1 MGEGSGGTTS
11 GRDPLLMPLRATPA
25 HDLERLYVDHHRRL
39 RSLAASITFDRSVAD
54 EIVHDAFAALAPR
67 LPEVRNHE
75 AYLQRSVV
83 NLAISHVRRRERARR
98 LPVHRVEHTSIP
110 EVDGVWDAL
119 ATLSARQR
127 AVVVLRFYEDLSYD
141 HIAEVLGVPIGSV
154 KSTLHRALAA
164 LEEQL

>member
-1 MGEGSGGTTS
+1 MGDGSNDQTHGG
-11 GRDPLLMPLRATPA
+11 DPLLVSPPA
-25 HDLERLYVDHHRRL
+25 VSVPDLELLYVAHHRRL

-54 EIVHDAFAALAPR
+54 EIVHDAFAALTPR
-67 LPEVRNHE
+67 LSGVRDPE

-141 HIAEVLGVPIGSV
+141 RIAEVLGVPIGSV

-164 LEEQL
+164 LEDQL